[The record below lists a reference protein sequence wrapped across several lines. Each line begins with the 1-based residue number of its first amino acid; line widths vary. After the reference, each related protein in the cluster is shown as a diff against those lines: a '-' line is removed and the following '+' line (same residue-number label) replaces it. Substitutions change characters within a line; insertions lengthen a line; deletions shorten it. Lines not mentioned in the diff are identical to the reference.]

1 VTDLSDFK
9 RVVYE
14 PEVQAL
20 RGKLAAALDREAGTQ
35 DALDDALR
43 RVAELE
49 SHLGQSEQYR
59 QATQDERDY
68 YRAQRDKQREGRE
81 ADRRILEGFRDKAE
95 RRVTE
100 LEAAKQHPLGCE
112 ACMAGVRRMVERE
125 GAYLDRSVLCEEGA
139 AVWDALAGD
148 GGGARSVAEHAT
160 PDDPHGVFGAPGM
173 MGG

>member
-20 RGKLAAALDREAGTQ
+20 REKLAAALDREAGTQ

-81 ADRRILEGFRDKAE
+81 ADRRILKGFRDKAE

-100 LEAAKQHPLGCE
+100 LEAENKRL
-112 ACMAGVRRMVERE
+112 RLYRERIE
-125 GAYLDRSVLCEEGA
+125 GLPEGT
-139 AVWDALAGD
+139 LAGD
-148 GGGARSVAEHAT
+148 GGGA
-160 PDDPHGVFGAPGM
+160 
-173 MGG
+173 